1 MPSLLFNGTNL
12 VKGKNF
18 NSWRTVGSVFQNIKL
33 FSLRSVDELIFLDIS
48 AYKNKIINF
57 KLIDDFA
64 DECFM
69 PLTVGGGIR
78 NIDDIKE
85 ILGNGADKVSINS
98 AAIYDHKFIKESI
111 KYFGNQCIIISID
124 YKKNSK
130 GEKKLFINSEK
141 KLSEIDLFE
150 YINEISKLNPGEILL
165 NSVDHDGMMSGFDVN
180 TIRKVT
186 QITKI
191 PIIASGGAGSK
202 EDIYEVIKNTGVTA
216 ITASSIF
223 FFY

>member
-1 MPSLLFNGTNL
+1 MLKIRIMPSLLFNGTNL

-130 GEKKLFINSEK
+130 G
-141 KLSEIDLFE
+141 
-150 YINEISKLNPGEILL
+150 
-165 NSVDHDGMMSGFDVN
+165 
-180 TIRKVT
+180 
-186 QITKI
+186 
-191 PIIASGGAGSK
+191 
-202 EDIYEVIKNTGVTA
+202 
-216 ITASSIF
+216 
-223 FFY
+223 

>member
-18 NSWRTVGSVFQNIKL
+18 NSWRTVGSVFQSIKL

-78 NIDDIKE
+78 TIDDIKE
-85 ILGNGADKVSINS
+85 ILRNGADKVSINS
-98 AAIYDHKFIKESI
+98 AGINDPDFIASAVNEFGSQCIVASVDYLRSNERELVYDHINKKTINLDLNKLILKFV
-111 KYFGNQCIIISID
+111 C
-124 YKKNSK
+124 
-130 GEKKLFINSEK
+130 
-141 KLSEIDLFE
+141 
-150 YINEISKLNPGEILL
+150 
-165 NSVDHDGMMSGFDVN
+165 
-180 TIRKVT
+180 RK
-186 QITKI
+186 
-191 PIIASGGAGSK
+191 
-202 EDIYEVIKNTGVTA
+202 
-216 ITASSIF
+216 
-223 FFY
+223 